1 MKRRLAY
8 ASVAAVAIVTLT
20 LAWPDLV
27 GRVAYAI
34 ESGQAAAARAQISTA
49 RDLSE
54 AFEYIATANRPSVV
68 YISSVRRVAP
78 SGRMAPSPFDDEFLR
93 RFFGDRMPQNP
104 RGNSFVQRGAGTGVI
119 VSDDGYILTNNHVVE
134 SADELKVTLSDDRQ
148 FDAKVIGTDA
158 QTDLAVVR
166 IEASNLVPAQLGD
179 SDKLKVGQWVL
190 AMGNPFGLTQTVTAG
205 IISATGR
212 ANVGIADYE
221 DFIQTDAAINPGN
234 SGGPLVNLDG
244 EVIGINTAIASRNG
258 GYQGIGFAIPS
269 NMARQIM
276 SAIIDEGHVVRGWL
290 GVVIQALT
298 PELAQSFGYDGTDGV
313 LIGDVTRDG
322 PAASAGIES
331 GDIVLKFGDVEI
343 EDFNQLKNRVAAT
356 APGTTV
362 DVLVWRNGERMTIP
376 VEIGELESPGDLGGG
391 GGQPQELGVS
401 LRTIT
406 PEIAAQL
413 GLDENATGVVVT
425 AVEPGSAAEESGLRR
440 GDVIVTVGSTPIEDL
455 ADFSA
460 ALRTLDLDA
469 GVRLRVMTDG
479 MQRFVFLKR

>member
-1 MKRRLAY
+1 
-8 ASVAAVAIVTLT
+8 
-20 LAWPDLV
+20 
-27 GRVAYAI
+27 
-34 ESGQAAAARAQISTA
+34 
-49 RDLSE
+49 
-54 AFEYIATANRPSVV
+54 
-68 YISSVRRVAP
+68 
-78 SGRMAPSPFDDEFLR
+78 
-93 RFFGDRMPQNP
+93 
-104 RGNSFVQRGAGTGVI
+104 
-119 VSDDGYILTNNHVVE
+119 
-134 SADELKVTLSDDRQ
+134 VTLSDDRQ

-356 APGTTV
+356 APGTKV